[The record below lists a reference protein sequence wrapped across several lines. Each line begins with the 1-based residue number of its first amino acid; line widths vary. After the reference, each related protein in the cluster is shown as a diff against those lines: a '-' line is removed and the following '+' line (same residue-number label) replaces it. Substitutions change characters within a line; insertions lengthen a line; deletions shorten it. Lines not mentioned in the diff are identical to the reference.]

1 MRRTLQHLISIFTL
15 LLLAVL
21 IVAPKGAYSQT
32 KFSVIC
38 PQKTIGKND
47 ILQIQFR
54 LDNAREV
61 ETFSPPNFKGFD
73 IISGPNQQSGST
85 YISGQNKNYVSQYFA
100 LEFYLKPNSTGKLI
114 IGSAHARADGHD
126 FNTAPV
132 AINVTNASTN
142 NSNNNT
148 QANIFSPF
156 SNGAGIE
163 TGRPDYVF
171 DDYILKP
178 GENASEKIKKNL
190 FVKLEV
196 NKNKCFVG
204 EPITASYKLFTRL
217 RSETS
222 ITDAP
227 SFNGFSV
234 SELPTNNTGTIEKLD
249 GKPFNVY
256 VLRKVQLY
264 PMQAGKYTL
273 SPIVSSNDVTFI
285 KAAYAQSRSDDS
297 FLSLMQ
303 DFSIN
308 MAPPEAVVDEK
319 VITKSEPVVI
329 DVKPLPEIN
338 IPEGFKGAVGKFK
351 ISSSLEKN
359 NITTDDAGNLIVEIS
374 GVGNLN
380 LINAP
385 LIKWPAGIDGYDPK
399 ITDQTDKTQVPL
411 TGSKIF
417 VFPFTANHIGDFT
430 IDSISFS
437 YFDPSSQSYKIIR
450 SQSLQLHVT
459 KGSGAKV
466 NPLAKKI
473 QSIPSAKEF
482 PTKYFI
488 WLAGAFI
495 ILLVFLLW
503 NFITSQK
510 KKASIEKNSKSLIDA
525 DNAKKDETF
534 LIHQNPLSI
543 AHDRMIENDVAGFYP
558 ALRSSLSDY
567 LCAKLNIPRPELTKK
582 RILEELDSCNVQ
594 IGTSILIQQLL
605 EQIEMNLYSM
615 PSGQNEMETVYDNG
629 MEVIALLDKQC
640 QQIRHK

>member
-1 MRRTLQHLISIFTL
+1 MRRTLQHFTL
-15 LLLAVL
+15 IVSLFLL
-21 IVAPKGAYSQT
+21 VAFIGLPSVTLSQT

-54 LDNAREV
+54 LDNMREV
-61 ETFSPPNFKGFD
+61 ETFSPPNFKGFS
-73 IISGPNQQSGST
+73 IVSGPNQQSGST
-85 YISGQNKNYVSQYFA
+85 YISGQSQNYVSQYFA

-114 IGSAHARADGHD
+114 IGSARARADGKD
-126 FNTAPV
+126 FSTAPV

-142 NSNNNT
+142 NTSSNNN

-156 SNGAGIE
+156 SNGVGE
-163 TGRPDYVF
+163 NTGRPDYLF

-178 GENASEKIKKNL
+178 GENAAEKTRKNL

-234 SELPTNNTGTIEKLD
+234 SELPTNNTGTIEKLN

-264 PMQAGKYTL
+264 PMQAGQYTL
-273 SPIVSSNDVTFI
+273 SPIEASNDVTFI
-285 KAAYAQSRSDDS
+285 KSAYAQSRSDDS

-319 VITKSEPVVI
+319 VITKSDPVVI
-329 DVKPLPEIN
+329 DVKPLPDSN
-338 IPEGFKGAVGKFK
+338 IPQGFKGAVGKFK

-385 LIKWPAGIDGYDPK
+385 SIKWPAGVDGYDPK

-411 TGSKIF
+411 SGSKIF
-417 VFPFTANHIGDFT
+417 VFPFTVNHSGDFT

-437 YFDPSSQSYKIIR
+437 YFDPSTQSYKDLR
-450 SQSLQLHVT
+450 SLPLQLHVA
-459 KGSGAKV
+459 KGSGKA
-466 NPLAKKI
+466 NPLLKKI
-473 QSIPSAKEF
+473 KPMQEANAFPS
-482 PTKYFI
+482 KYFT
-488 WLAGAFI
+488 WLAMAFI
-495 ILLVFLLW
+495 ILFGLLLW
-503 NFITSQK
+503 NFIARRNKKTSI
-510 KKASIEKNSKSLIDA
+510 ANNSKSLIDKE
-525 DNAKKDETF
+525 NIRKDEAF
-534 LIHQNPLSI
+534 IKNQSPLSK
-543 AHDRMIENDVAGFYP
+543 AYDRMIENDVAGFYQ
-558 ALRSSLSDY
+558 ALRNSLSDY
-567 LCAKLNIPRPELTKK
+567 FCSKLNIPRAELTSK
-582 RILEELDSCNVQ
+582 RVLEELDNCNVQ
-594 IGTSILIQQLL
+594 VGTTILIQRLL
-605 EQIEMNLYSM
+605 DQIEMNLYSM
-615 PSGQNEMETVYDNG
+615 PSGKNEMETVYDDG

-640 QQIRHK
+640 PQIRHK